1 MFFPR
6 KLAVVNLK
14 RIAQITQT
22 SSLVMDQSFMFLIF
36 RTLIIILVGENMG
49 FGKVGGGGGGTQ
61 VSTPC
66 MKHCL

>member
-14 RIAQITQT
+14 RIAQITHT
-22 SSLVMDQSFMFLIF
+22 SSLGVDQSFMFFII
-36 RTLIIILVGENMG
+36 RTLIIILVGENIG
-49 FGKVGGGGGGTQ
+49 FGKVEGGGGGTQ